1 MGFLSKVKS
10 VLSSPSIVEKA
21 ADAAIKGMDAA
32 WYTDEEKS
40 KNLLKILDLTK
51 GASPARRNI
60 AMIVMVL
67 WGVAG
72 LNILI
77 LLNIAACVEDPTS
90 INLAIDRLTEFSIDY
105 IAKPTGLVLA
115 FYFLKNILPSK
126 N

>member
-1 MGFLSKVKS
+1 MGFLSKFKS

-40 KNLLKILDLTK
+40 TNLLKILALTK

-60 AMIVMVL
+60 AMIVMSL
-67 WGVAG
+67 WSIAG

-77 LLNIAACVEDPTS
+77 LLNIAACV
-90 INLAIDRLTEFSIDY
+90 
-105 IAKPTGLVLA
+105 
-115 FYFLKNILPSK
+115 
-126 N
+126 